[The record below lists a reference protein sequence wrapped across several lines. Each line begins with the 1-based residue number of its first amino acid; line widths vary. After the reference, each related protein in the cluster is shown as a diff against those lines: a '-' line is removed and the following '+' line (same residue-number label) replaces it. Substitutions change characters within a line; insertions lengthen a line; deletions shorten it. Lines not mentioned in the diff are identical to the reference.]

1 MGASVLAAAGAGV
14 LAGPV
19 GGAQAAGAVPVAVAV
34 PYHCRTPIGDKDAV
48 SKVAVT
54 AVPSG
59 SGGAYAV
66 TMDFTNGVSSSPVDL
81 GPGAMQPTALLDLGG
96 ADSGTVKVS
105 GPANAKKVPADTP
118 IAIGSMTGS
127 YRPSRKATT
136 GTVTFTPGVLTVVS
150 YTLTTTCTPTGTAA
164 VGLRLPITVASD
176 SSVPSA
182 SASATPA
189 SSSAPAP
196 AALAETGADSD
207 PVAFGLF
214 GGTVLLG
221 GLGGV
226 LFLTR
231 RSGRAGRMP

>member
-1 MGASVLAAAGAGV
+1 MLAVAGVGV

-19 GGAQAAGAVPVAVAV
+19 GGAQAVGAVPVAV
-34 PYHCRTPIGDKDAV
+34 PYHCTTPIGEKDAV

-59 SGGAYAV
+59 SGAYAV

-81 GPGAMQPTALLDLGG
+81 GPGAMQPSALLELGG

-136 GTVTFTPGVLTVVS
+136 GTVTFTPGVLTVIS

-164 VGLRLPITVASD
+164 VGLSLPITVAAATD
-176 SSVPSA
+176 SSAAP
-182 SASATPA
+182 
-189 SSSAPAP
+189 SSSPSPTSSTTAPAVS
-196 AALAETGADSD
+196 ALAQTGADSD

-221 GLGGV
+221 GLGGM

-231 RSGRAGRMP
+231 RPRSARRMP

>member
-1 MGASVLAAAGAGV
+1 MLAVAGAGV

-19 GGAQAAGAVPVAVAV
+19 GGAQAAGAVPVAV
-34 PYHCRTPIGDKDAV
+34 PYHCTTPIGEKDAV

-59 SGGAYAV
+59 SGAYAV

-81 GPGAMQPTALLDLGG
+81 GPGAMQPSALLELGG

-136 GTVTFTPGVLTVVS
+136 GTVTFTPGVLTVIS

-164 VGLRLPITVASD
+164 VGLSLPITVAAATD
-176 SSVPSA
+176 SSAAPSG
-182 SASATPA
+182 SPSPT
-189 SSSAPAP
+189 SSTTAPAVS
-196 AALAETGADSD
+196 ALAQTGADSD

-221 GLGGV
+221 GLGGM

-231 RSGRAGRMP
+231 RPRSARRMP

>member
-1 MGASVLAAAGAGV
+1 M

-19 GGAQAAGAVPVAVAV
+19 GGAHAAGAVPVAV
-34 PYHCRTPIGDKDAV
+34 PYHCTTPIGEKDAV

-81 GPGAMQPTALLDLGG
+81 GPGAMQPSALLDLGG
-96 ADSGTVKVS
+96 ADSGTVKVA
-105 GPANAKKVPADTP
+105 GPANAGRVPANTP

-127 YRPSRKATT
+127 YRPGQKATT
-136 GTVTFTPGVLTVVS
+136 GTVTFTPGVLTVIS
-150 YTLTTTCTPTGTAA
+150 YTLTTTCTPTGTTP
-164 VGLRLPITVASD
+164 VGLRLPITVATAAG
-176 SSVPSA
+176 SSA
-182 SASATPA
+182 A
-189 SSSAPAP
+189 SAPAVST
-196 AALAETGADSD
+196 LAQTGADSY

-231 RSGRAGRMP
+231 RPRRPRSAGRMP

>member
-1 MGASVLAAAGAGV
+1 MGASVLAVAGAGV

-19 GGAQAAGAVPVAVAV
+19 GGAQAAAPVAV

-59 SGGAYAV
+59 SGGYAV

-81 GPGAMQPTALLDLGG
+81 GLGAMQPTALLDLGG

-105 GPANAKKVPADTP
+105 GPANAKKVPANTP

-127 YRPSRKATT
+127 YRPSSRATT

-164 VGLRLPITVASD
+164 VGLRLPITVAAAD
-176 SSVPSA
+176 SSAAP

-189 SSSAPAP
+189 SSSTAAP

-214 GGTVLLG
+214 GGTVVLG

>member
-1 MGASVLAAAGAGV
+1 V

-19 GGAQAAGAVPVAVAV
+19 GGAQAVGAVPVAVQ
-34 PYHCRTPIGDKDAV
+34 YHCTTPIGEKDAV

-59 SGGAYAV
+59 SGAYAV

-81 GPGAMQPTALLDLGG
+81 GPGAMQPSALLELGG

-136 GTVTFTPGVLTVVS
+136 GTVTFTPGVLTVIS
-150 YTLTTTCTPTGTAA
+150 YTLTTTCTPTGTTA
-164 VGLRLPITVASD
+164 VGLSLPITVAAATD
-176 SSVPSA
+176 SSAAPSG
-182 SASATPA
+182 SPSPT
-189 SSSAPAP
+189 SSTTAPAVS
-196 AALAETGADSD
+196 ALAQTGADSD

-221 GLGGV
+221 GLGGM

-231 RSGRAGRMP
+231 RPRSARRMP